1 MFATIPPTNSLKFLF
16 SFIFYWKSL
25 FFLTPFPWERLM
37 NPAWAATAQQWR
49 DFSSSWNSGSLGAG
63 ARFGAGGSLRA
74 GAPNMFSGSGPGYG
88 GAPPSGPQG
97 APRTTSDPWGKV
109 MLNQTFLPLLKC
121 NVALCHVVVVSHHLK
136 TTAALTAACNS
147 VLNERKTM
155 YFGKE
160 GITWIQTFNYG
171 SKLLGSGTKL

>member
-1 MFATIPPTNSLKFLF
+1 MIPQFSIPLPSVVFSKRGCVVTENILITLARMFATIPPTNSLKFLF
-16 SFIFYWKSL
+16 SFIFFWKSL
-25 FFLTPFPWERLM
+25 SFLTPFPWERLM
-37 NPAWAATAQQWR
+37 GPPWAATAQQWR

-136 TTAALTAACNS
+136 TTAALH
-147 VLNERKTM
+147 
-155 YFGKE
+155 
-160 GITWIQTFNYG
+160 YG
-171 SKLLGSGTKL
+171 GL

>member
-16 SFIFYWKSL
+16 SFIFFWKSL
-25 FFLTPFPWERLM
+25 SFSTPFPWERLM
-37 NPAWAATAQQWR
+37 GPPWAATAQQWR

-136 TTAALTAACNS
+136 TTAALHNGG
-147 VLNERKTM
+147 L
-155 YFGKE
+155 
-160 GITWIQTFNYG
+160 
-171 SKLLGSGTKL
+171 

>member
-16 SFIFYWKSL
+16 SFIFFWKSL
-25 FFLTPFPWERLM
+25 SFLTPFPWERLM
-37 NPAWAATAQQWR
+37 GPPWAATAQQWR

-121 NVALCHVVVVSHHLK
+121 NVALCHVVVVFENDSCS
-136 TTAALTAACNS
+136 ALRRLVNS